1 VFSSTIGTG
10 GKVESDLFDMQ
21 RLTIRYRVRGWYR
34 DLSEVEESSLEGRR
48 VSTTLTIHESV

>member
-10 GKVESDLFDMQ
+10 GKVESDLYDIQ
-21 RLTIRYRVRGWYR
+21 QLTIRHRMCGWYR
-34 DLSEVEESSLEGRR
+34 NLSKVEESSLEGSR